1 MLKKEIIA
9 DVTKAKGR
17 KRLYHFTRVKN
28 LSVISQFDSLYSSQL
43 LYPQSNAE
51 RRTAPKEVGFR
62 NQNVIVNAHLRIPDQ
77 MIDASY
83 TQEQFR
89 ACLNGHVFFWPTIR
103 DCRKMIET
111 YAKREKNEAFAV
123 LEFDAPAF
131 LQEHYADIKI
141 TKYDSGS
148 SPRYPQKCLYRK
160 SPNMFLP
167 LTLFKSKMCSL
178 VPVKSSEIKEVLVE
192 NHASCISKHLL
203 AVYTEDFR
211 HIPSCWSKR
220 GKPWSELWNE
230 VGQNKRTG
238 SVESEFF

>member
-1 MLKKEIIA
+1 MLKNEIIA
-9 DVTKAKGR
+9 DVTRAQGR

-28 LSVISQFDSLYSSQL
+28 LSVISHFDCLYSSHL

-51 RRTAPKEVGFR
+51 RRTAPIEVDFL
-62 NQNVIVNAHLRIPDQ
+62 NQSVTVNAHLRIPDQ
-77 MIDASY
+77 MIDASF

-131 LQEHYADIKI
+131 LQEHYSDIKI

-167 LTLFKSKMCSL
+167 LTHFKRNMSSL
-178 VPVKSSEIKEVLVE
+178 VPVKPSEIKEVLVE
-192 NHASCISKHLL
+192 NQASCLSKHLL
-203 AVYTEDFR
+203 AVYTEDYF
-211 HIPSCWSKR
+211 HIPACWSKFGR
-220 GKPWSELWNE
+220 PWSELWN
-230 VGQNKRTG
+230 
-238 SVESEFF
+238 